1 LADVAPG
8 RLVTNVEDRKAL
20 DQHWRPVLTDGE
32 YVVHIVE
39 TAGTRTRT
47 CA

>member
-1 LADVAPG
+1 
-8 RLVTNVEDRKAL
+8 L

-32 YVVHIVE
+32 YVARIVE